1 MKKILSTILVA
12 VLLVGCVFALA
23 SCSPK
28 SQGEKPEF
36 DLKKAAE
43 NLEDEDYTVTHV
55 DDKDSLDVYIEER
68 LSAHDKDY
76 ENSITI
82 VVFKDSKTAK
92 LYYENRIKSMQED
105 IDYTEAQ
112 IEFYEHILK
121 EYESKLKSEE
131 KDEIEDNIKDM
142 KEELEEYKED
152 YCYGIDDCTVW
163 YGSADAVKDS
173 K

>member
-43 NLEDEDYTVTHV
+43 NLEDEDYTVSHV
-55 DDKDSLDVYIEER
+55 DDKDSLEAYIEER
-68 LSAHDKDY
+68 LYAYDKEDY
-76 ENSITI
+76 NSITI

-92 LYYENRIKSMQED
+92 LYYEKQVKSIQES
-105 IDYTEAQ
+105 IDYNEDQ
-112 IEFYEHILK
+112 IEYYEHILK
-121 EYESKLKSEE
+121 EYESKLESK
-131 KDEIEDNIKDM
+131 EIDGLEDKIKEY
-142 KEELEEYKED
+142 KEQIEEYKED

>member
-1 MKKILSTILVA
+1 MKKILSTVLAV
-12 VLLVGCVFALA
+12 VLLVGCIFTLA

-28 SQGEKPEF
+28 SQGEKPEL

-43 NLEDEDYTVTHV
+43 NLEDEDYTVAHV
-55 DDKDSLDVYIEER
+55 DDKDSLEAYIEER
-68 LSAHDKDY
+68 LSAYDKDY
-76 ENSITI
+76 ENTITI

-92 LYYENRIKSMQED
+92 LFYENRVKSIQED
-105 IDYTEAQ
+105 IDYIEAQ

-121 EYESKLKSEE
+121 EYESKLDSDEI
-131 KDEIEDNIKDM
+131 DEIEDDIKEM